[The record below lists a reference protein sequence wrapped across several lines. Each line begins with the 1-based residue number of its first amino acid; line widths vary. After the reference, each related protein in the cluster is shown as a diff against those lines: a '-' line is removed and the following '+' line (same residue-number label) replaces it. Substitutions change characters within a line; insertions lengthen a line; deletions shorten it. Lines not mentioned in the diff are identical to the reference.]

1 MSNIIDS
8 TIQSYVKNAELSGA
22 ALMVRKG
29 GKVVYHNKWGWT
41 DIADQTP
48 ITDASVF
55 RMMSMTKPVTAVG
68 ILKLMEKGLLS
79 LDDPI
84 TKFLPLFQ
92 NMQVSIDKR
101 YEFRP
106 GMNPLSLLPKM
117 LFFRMGNVKTEPATR
132 DITIRDLLSHS
143 SGLAQGIVGLLAMRK
158 DKSIKKSLA
167 QQADVLSQYVLDFQP
182 GTGTGYSPLA
192 GFDMLT
198 RILEVASGMDADA
211 YFRKEIF
218 DPLGMADSFFWPND
232 TQKQHIVK
240 CYKRKKNRLVDVT
253 GTKDDIYGI
262 LACEAGYIAGCGG
275 LFSTLADY
283 DRFAQMLA
291 NGGTLDG
298 VTILKPETVELMHT
312 EAPEK
317 HMEPDP
323 GQVWG
328 LGVKIRQDP
337 AKGNLPVTA
346 GTYGWSGAFG
356 THFFISPKDDL
367 SCVWMTNRTD
377 LGGSGS
383 YISAKIEEL
392 VFSEFGG

>member
-8 TIQSYVKNAELSGA
+8 AIQTYVENAELSGA

-29 GKVVYHNKWGWT
+29 GKVVYQNKWGWA
-41 DIADQTP
+41 DIAAQTP
-48 ITDASVF
+48 ITEASVF

-68 ILKLMEKGLLS
+68 ILKLIERGLLS
-79 LDDPI
+79 LDDPVS
-84 TKFLPLFQ
+84 KFLPQFR
-92 NMQVSIDKR
+92 NMRVSCDKR
-101 YEFRP
+101 YVFKP
-106 GMNPLSLLPKM
+106 GMNMASLLPKL
-117 LFFRMGNVKTEPATR
+117 LFFRMDNVKTEPANR
-132 DITIRDLLSHS
+132 GITVRDLLSHS
-143 SGLAQGIVGLLAMRK
+143 SGLEQGIVGFFAMSK
-158 DKSIKKSLA
+158 DKIKVST
-167 QQADVLSQYVLDFQP
+167 LSQQMDKFSTWVLGFQP
-182 GTGTGYSPLA
+182 GTDTGYSPRA
-192 GFDMLT
+192 GFDVLT
-198 RILEVASGMDADA
+198 RIIEVVSGMDADS

-218 DPLGMADSFFWPND
+218 EPLGMTDSFFWPD
-232 TQKQHIVK
+232 DARKQRIVK

-253 GTKDDIYGI
+253 GTKDDMYGM
-262 LACEAGYIAGCGG
+262 LACAEGYIAGCGG

-283 DRFAQMLA
+283 DRFVQMLSNSGRF
-291 NGGTLDG
+291 NGVQL
-298 VTILKPETVELMHT
+298 LKPETVELMHT

-392 VFSEFGG
+392 VFAEYGG

>member
-253 GTKDDIYGI
+253 GTKDDMYGI

-392 VFSEFGG
+392 VFEEFKE

>member
-48 ITDASVF
+48 ITAASVF

-253 GTKDDIYGI
+253 GTKDDMYGI

>member
-253 GTKDDIYGI
+253 GTKDDMYGI

-383 YISAKIEEL
+383 YISAKIEKL
-392 VFSEFGG
+392 VFEEYKE

>member
-253 GTKDDIYGI
+253 GTKDDMYGI

-317 HMEPDP
+317 HLEPDP

>member
-218 DPLGMADSFFWPND
+218 DPLGMADSFFWPDD

-253 GTKDDIYGI
+253 GTKDDMYGI

>member
-253 GTKDDIYGI
+253 GTKDDMYGI

>member
-106 GMNPLSLLPKM
+106 GINPLSLLPKM

-158 DKSIKKSLA
+158 DKSI
-167 QQADVLSQYVLDFQP
+167 
-182 GTGTGYSPLA
+182 
-192 GFDMLT
+192 
-198 RILEVASGMDADA
+198 
-211 YFRKEIF
+211 
-218 DPLGMADSFFWPND
+218 
-232 TQKQHIVK
+232 
-240 CYKRKKNRLVDVT
+240 
-253 GTKDDIYGI
+253 
-262 LACEAGYIAGCGG
+262 
-275 LFSTLADY
+275 
-283 DRFAQMLA
+283 
-291 NGGTLDG
+291 
-298 VTILKPETVELMHT
+298 
-312 EAPEK
+312 
-317 HMEPDP
+317 
-323 GQVWG
+323 
-328 LGVKIRQDP
+328 
-337 AKGNLPVTA
+337 
-346 GTYGWSGAFG
+346 
-356 THFFISPKDDL
+356 
-367 SCVWMTNRTD
+367 
-377 LGGSGS
+377 
-383 YISAKIEEL
+383 
-392 VFSEFGG
+392 

>member
-1 MSNIIDS
+1 
-8 TIQSYVKNAELSGA
+8 
-22 ALMVRKG
+22 
-29 GKVVYHNKWGWT
+29 
-41 DIADQTP
+41 
-48 ITDASVF
+48 
-55 RMMSMTKPVTAVG
+55 
-68 ILKLMEKGLLS
+68 
-79 LDDPI
+79 
-84 TKFLPLFQ
+84 
-92 NMQVSIDKR
+92 
-101 YEFRP
+101 
-106 GMNPLSLLPKM
+106 M
-117 LFFRMGNVKTEPATR
+117 LF
-132 DITIRDLLSHS
+132 
-143 SGLAQGIVGLLAMRK
+143 
-158 DKSIKKSLA
+158 
-167 QQADVLSQYVLDFQP
+167 Y
-182 GTGTGYSPLA
+182 
-192 GFDMLT
+192 
-198 RILEVASGMDADA
+198 
-211 YFRKEIF
+211 
-218 DPLGMADSFFWPND
+218 
-232 TQKQHIVK
+232 IVK

-253 GTKDDIYGI
+253 GTKDDMYGI